1 MKLIDCWVKDLK
13 YNCDRSWDR
22 KSTDFFWGGGG
33 CYFSVM
39 CELCRCY
46 FNEDFHPSVN
56 EYHFVTF
63 LDSKKIRRTGVNCR
77 GCIALSADLAFLG
90 HLACLS
96 AKLLHG
102 SAEGSCGGHSGEC
115 NVADFAKG
123 WEFGLVRFLSSKLAK
138 KDFIQFCLRFLS
150 FE

>member
-1 MKLIDCWVKDLK
+1 MLSYVDVVSMKIAPFVDK
-13 YNCDRSWDR
+13 
-22 KSTDFFWGGGG
+22 
-33 CYFSVM
+33 
-39 CELCRCY
+39 
-46 FNEDFHPSVN
+46 
-56 EYHFVTF
+56 YHFVTF

-90 HLACLS
+90 HLASLS

-123 WEFGLVRFLSSKLAK
+123 WEFGLVRFLGSKLAK